1 MIHPYLQKR
10 WLRTLL
16 ICTAILLGV
25 YFLSPLIFNSL
36 AQSLI
41 RRDASHAADV
51 VIALSG
57 DSQCGRESYAAD
69 LYRQGLA
76 RKIVVGGLPFA
87 AGIHSG
93 DAAKQYLVRH
103 GIPEADVIVLKDPWN
118 TRIEADLLMQQMRR
132 SGWQSAIVVTEL
144 FHSRR
149 AMYTIEKVA
158 QGIAVYSN
166 PLPPDKSRWQPER
179 WWTRRSDIGQTV
191 REMLAW
197 VNTLI
202 IGLR

>member
-1 MIHPYLQKR
+1 MIPSYLQKHWFR
-10 WLRTLL
+10 NLL
-16 ICTAILLGV
+16 LCAASLLGL
-25 YFLSPLIFNSL
+25 YFLTPFALNSL
-36 AQSLI
+36 ANNLI
-41 RRDASHAADV
+41 RRDASHSADV

-57 DSQCGRESYAAD
+57 DAQCSRESYAAE

-76 RKIVVGGLPFA
+76 RKIVVGGLPLA

-103 GIPEADVIVLKDPWN
+103 GIPDADVIVLKDPWN

-132 SGWQSAIVVTEL
+132 NGWRSVIVVTEP

-149 AMYTIEKVA
+149 GMYTIEKVA
-158 QGIAVYSN
+158 QGIDVYSN
-166 PLPPDKSRWQPER
+166 PLPPEKSRWQPER
-179 WWTRRSDIGQTV
+179 WWARRADVGQTV
-191 REMLAW
+191 REVLAW
-197 VNTLI
+197 LNTLV